1 MNAHLICTFWLN
13 TFEQKTTSHILP
25 TSRSADR
32 TKKRSFRTT
41 VVFRLDRQPDFKKSL
56 RGVSVTVKT
65 SPPAIEGVSR
75 FAYRQKNVNFE
86 VLENEF
92 SLVVHVEVLSSWCRT
107 SAGRCDQLQSRDQ
120 AGNPVDAGL
129 TSRFKSRLFC
139 LSSVFHAIQR
149 NVIASTS
156 SFLQTLKPPA
166 PKNKDKDF

>member
-1 MNAHLICTFWLN
+1 LFSN
-13 TFEQKTTSHILP
+13 
-25 TSRSADR
+25 
-32 TKKRSFRTT
+32 T

-86 VLENEF
+86 VSENEF

-107 SAGRCDQLQSRDQ
+107 SAGRCDQLQARPSRKPGH
-120 AGNPVDAGL
+120 A
-129 TSRFKSRLFC
+129 RLHVTFQVPSLC
-139 LSSVFHAIQR
+139 VSSVFHAMQR